1 MRPTRFLLV
10 TCATLAGC
18 GAPTHERPT
27 AVGMPH
33 FTSEFLAGGWVLAGA
48 SCDSDSGVI
57 YRRDGRWIAL
67 GGGGTWQVKKGRLVE
82 TVVEQ
87 EDAAG
92 EMRRLPVPVQYAD
105 QVEVIGP
112 DAFIAR
118 RGDGS
123 IRQLHRCD
131 RTATR

>member
-1 MRPTRFLLV
+1 MV
-10 TCATLAGC
+10 DDGQEV
-18 GAPTHERPT
+18 GAR
-27 AVGMPH
+27 ARRQ
-33 FTSEFLAGGWVLAGA
+33 FVLAAHGQGTGRA
-48 SCDSDSGVI
+48 S
-57 YRRDGRWIAL
+57 RHAL
-67 GGGGTWQVKKGRLVE
+67 GA
-82 TVVEQ
+82 